1 MIKVL
6 ADAVSSEVSLLGLQQ
21 AVYSLGPLCSCTSG
35 VPWGSKSLFIRAL
48 VGLDYDPP

>member
-21 AVYSLGPLCSCTSG
+21 AVYSLGPLCSRTSG
-35 VPWGSKSLFIRAL
+35 VPWGSNLVSPGGPNLFL
-48 VGLDYDPP
+48 